1 MSDTSDSDV
10 IRDDLTIPMFGDT
23 PAPAQPV
30 VSPSAYRVLAR
41 KYRPQT
47 FDDLIGQDAMVQTLS
62 NAFAANRIPQAW
74 ILTGVRGVGKT
85 TTARILARGLNYLLP
100 DGSGGPTVTMPV
112 EGVHCRAIME
122 SRHIDVL
129 EMDAASHTGIDDV
142 KQLTD
147 GVRYSPASARYKVYI
162 IDEVHMLSDKAFNAF
177 LKTLEEPPPHAKF
190 IFATTEIRKVPIT
203 ILSRCQRFD
212 LRRVE
217 ADVLVPHLKGICE
230 KEHVQIDA
238 EALALIARAAE
249 GSVRDA
255 LSLLDQAISHGA
267 GSVDG
272 ETVRAMLGL
281 ADRARVIDLFE
292 AVMSGRI
299 ADALGNFKEQYALGA
314 DPQIIM
320 NDLADFTHFVTR
332 LKVMPSAADDSS
344 VTEVERV
351 RGLAC
356 AAMPMRALSRAWQI
370 LLKGSTEIAEAAKPA
385 AAAEMVLVRLAYA
398 ADLPTPDEALRAL
411 TQNGETVRA
420 PQNSG
425 SSAGSSSGGPTASG
439 NLSVA
444 YRAEPERMPVVAPM
458 ASVAV
463 QEAPVLR
470 LDTFEQLIALA
481 TEQRD
486 IAIKT
491 ALERDVRLVAFEN
504 GRLEFAPM
512 PGASPGLAA
521 DLTKRISDWTGRRWI
536 VAVSSQEGQ
545 TPVREVAKA
554 KQAEQI
560 EDVRENP
567 IVKSVLATFPGAEI
581 IEVRD
586 LRQAVPVSDEDA
598 DLPDLPPDF
607 DFGGLDHDRDD

>member
-1 MSDTSDSDV
+1 
-10 IRDDLTIPMFGDT
+10 
-23 PAPAQPV
+23 
-30 VSPSAYRVLAR
+30 
-41 KYRPQT
+41 
-47 FDDLIGQDAMVQTLS
+47 
-62 NAFAANRIPQAW
+62 
-74 ILTGVRGVGKT
+74 
-85 TTARILARGLNYLLP
+85 
-100 DGSGGPTVTMPV
+100 
-112 EGVHCRAIME
+112 ME

>member
-74 ILTGVRGVGKT
+74 ILTGMRGVGKT

-420 PQNSG
+420 PRPSG
-425 SSAGSSSGGPTASG
+425 SFAGSSSGGPTASG

-444 YRAEPERMPVVAPM
+444 YRAEPERMPVAVPT
-458 ASVAV
+458 ASAAV

-521 DLTKRISDWTGRRWI
+521 DLTKRIGDWTGRRWI

-545 TPVREVAKA
+545 TPVREVARA

-586 LRQAVPVSDEDA
+586 LRQTVAVSDEDA